1 MALISKLVERKLGDI
16 WEETGRLAK
25 IKSLTVSLEFLK
37 GLQTMALIYFYVYV
51 IFIVLTASFFSA
63 LMYALTSYSK
73 TGQVPVDVF
82 VMITG
87 GLAVF
92 SFIFLLWALREK
104 RILKAFKINQRL
116 EMIITEHSN
125 DSSGGDHE

>member
-1 MALISKLVERKLGDI
+1 MAFISKLVERKLGNI

-37 GLQTMALIYFYVYV
+37 GLQTMALIYFYVYI
-51 IFIVLTASFFSA
+51 IFIVLTASLFSA
-63 LMYALTSYSK
+63 LMYALTSYNK

-104 RILKAFKINQRL
+104 RILKAFKINQRI
-116 EMIITEHSN
+116 EMIITEHSH